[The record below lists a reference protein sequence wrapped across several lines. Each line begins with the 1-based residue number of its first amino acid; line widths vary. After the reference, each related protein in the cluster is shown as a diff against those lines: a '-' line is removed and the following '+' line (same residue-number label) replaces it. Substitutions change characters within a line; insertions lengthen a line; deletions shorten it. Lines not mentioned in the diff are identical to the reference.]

1 MATQD
6 SLPQGPPLELVGLTK
21 QFRQGNK
28 EVTALADVSL
38 TIEQGEFVA
47 VMGASGSGKSTLLHL
62 AAGLTDATSGTVRV
76 DGQDL
81 STLSDA
87 QLTHF
92 RRRNIGLVFQSLNL
106 VPALTA
112 EENVLLPLYAAADRS
127 HRVKLAGELLD
138 QLGLSDRRTH
148 RPSALSG
155 GEQQRVAIARALVTE
170 PAIVLADEP
179 TGSLDSTNGQLICQ
193 IIRRLNEEQQ
203 RTVVIVTHEPSV
215 AIWADRIVVLKDGRL
230 ETQFESS
237 SFDGPQQLAARYQE
251 ITSAGERTELVHERS

>member
-1 MATQD
+1 MQTHNEHGSA
-6 SLPQGPPLELVGLTK
+6 PPLELTGLTK
-21 QFRQGNK
+21 RFRQGSK
-28 EVTALADVSL
+28 EITALDDVSL
-38 TIEQGEFVA
+38 TVAAGEFVA

-62 AAGLTDATSGTVRV
+62 AAGLTDASSGTVRV

-81 STLSDA
+81 SALSDK

-92 RRRNIGLVFQSLNL
+92 RRREIGLVFQSLNL

-138 QLGLSDRRTH
+138 QLGLGDRRTH

-155 GEQQRVAIARALVTE
+155 GEQQRVAIARSLVTE

-193 IIRRLNEEQQ
+193 VIRKLNDEQQ

-215 AIWADRIVVLKDGRL
+215 AIWADRIVVLKDGKL
-230 ETQFESS
+230 ESDFAAS
-237 SFDGPQQLAARYQE
+237 SFTGPQELASHYQQ
-251 ITSAGERTELVHERS
+251 ITSPTEQTELVHGVV